1 MKRFHNILTPLIT
14 TALVMLI
21 GFTGLAGVSGTA
33 YATAPSHSP
42 LSITVTVSHSAGEVT
57 IPPVFFEV
65 ILRPSSPL
73 LSSPADQ
80 FLLLGDE
87 IIYSYT
93 ATATANGPDTYNL
106 SIGGADFTNVD
117 GAPTASLSQGGV
129 AVASLTL
136 GVTAASGFVEA
147 GNVEVPVPSDGDA
160 DGSVNGIEAGDKV
173 VIHGASH
180 VVASVADD
188 GSSAAIVLAEAHDS
202 DIGVGDL
209 IFEQA
214 DFELVITGIEI
225 ADSENDAT
233 AAITVTATSAADPGI
248 SGFDDSLTTVYSPI
262 PASSEHYVRNVSNP
276 NAVGD
281 VAYTA
286 TFGEQY
292 YGTEGEILADAEDVL
307 EYIIIQKAG
316 NTGDLENVVI
326 TSTLPLFTTYVPNS
340 TILHDGNP
348 DNNPLPDNV
357 TFDPPRSLLVG
368 GLNVNSP
375 GMPPAT
381 IARFGLAEVTFQV
394 IVDAIPESAPPP
406 GGEQEQGPAQGQQ
419 EGQQKVA
426 WAPNQGDPACWDAAY
441 AQTDQAGIGWI
452 DGQCA
457 GGTLAGRPWGQ
468 EQCDGL
474 AEAHV
479 NADQWFQYDGLTIWT
494 NENGATQ
501 GGISQRVFL
510 HDAGTGGQFSYPE
523 DINRC
528 L

>member
-1 MKRFHNILTPLIT
+1 
-14 TALVMLI
+14 
-21 GFTGLAGVSGTA
+21 
-33 YATAPSHSP
+33 
-42 LSITVTVSHSAGEVT
+42 
-57 IPPVFFEV
+57 
-65 ILRPSSPL
+65 
-73 LSSPADQ
+73 
-80 FLLLGDE
+80 LLGDE

-106 SIGGADFTNVD
+106 SIGVTAFTNVD

-340 TILHDGNP
+340 TTLNNGPIDDADGQS
-348 DNNPLPDNV
+348 PLINGMQAH
-357 TFDPPRSLLVG
+357 SL
-368 GLNVNSP
+368 GLDDT
-375 GMPPAT
+375 AT

-406 GGEQEQGPAQGQQ
+406 APGGGQEQGPAQGQQ
-419 EGQQKVA
+419 EGQPEGQLESQTVVA
-426 WAPNQGDPACWDAAY
+426 WTPGNPACWDELY
-441 AQTDQAGIGWI
+441 AQNEGSGNGWTVGACVGKDITYAAGVIGVDQGVCNTYAAQPRLDANVKFSAAVCFSPRCFPEFGTPANY
-452 DGQCA
+452 CA
-457 GGTLAGRPWGQ
+457 MV
-468 EQCDGL
+468 E
-474 AEAHV
+474 
-479 NADQWFQYDGLTIWT
+479 
-494 NENGATQ
+494 
-501 GGISQRVFL
+501 
-510 HDAGTGGQFSYPE
+510 
-523 DINRC
+523 
-528 L
+528 